1 MEAILVNCEEQ
12 HLHSCHPHPSIHPFL
27 FNSYAYMWLI
37 SFSLGPHMLGNVH
50 IYYISPPPLSS
61 TLYLLFTSMISQFMF
76 NDLFRMG

>member
-12 HLHSCHPHPSIHPFL
+12 HLTFISTPSIHPFL

-50 IYYISPPPLSS
+50 IYYISPPPPSS
-61 TLYLLFTSMISQFMF
+61 ALYLLFASMLSQLMF
-76 NDLFRMG
+76 NDLFRT